1 MSNDSKGEHRVR
13 TKYFFPFATNLAS
26 SPVPVAV
33 GGSLVTV
40 VGGAT
45 VVVGAVVVGAG
56 AAVVVAEPG
65 RHLAITL
72 NWMWPR
78 RREESPYWK

>member
-1 MSNDSKGEHRVR
+1 MHPACLISNNFKHTHGVL
-13 TKYFFPFATNLAS
+13 TKYFFPFAANLAW

-33 GGSLVTV
+33 GGLPVTV

-45 VVVGAVVVGAG
+45 VVVGAVVVGTG

-65 RHLAITL
+65 RHLAIT
-72 NWMWPR
+72 P
-78 RREESPYWK
+78 